1 VNLLDP
7 DDWRAA
13 YAARVAE
20 FMADGRE
27 WVFRAALRRLG
38 FRAGAQLEA
47 EIALHRQERH
57 DVVAKRRV
65 A

>member
-1 VNLLDP
+1 MNLLDP

-27 WVFRAALRRLG
+27 WVLRAALRRLG
-38 FRAGAQLEA
+38 FHAAQLEA
-47 EIALHRQERH
+47 EVSLHKQERR
-57 DVVAKRRV
+57 DVVARRKL